1 MLKLKQLAL
10 SFVLLVFSFA
20 TIAQES
26 PIGIVAGAN
35 AAIIASQYDLID
47 RANGVY
53 LYANKQRDV
62 FVQVTDLRKAYFEN
76 AYDQKTANQNSFFRK
91 PISSFASGNYFSVIN
106 GAFFNPG
113 KEKYTTI
120 SFPFTPG
127 GVYWD
132 SRYENKRSLCVKSN
146 NVATVELTGT
156 GAPNYSHAC
165 KFSLILLHPSVNKG
179 INELKGR
186 TYIGVSPRN
195 SHFVLFFV
203 AKSKKQPEME
213 AIANLWGVP
222 KSKLILGDGS
232 GSSQYY
238 GRYDRLYG
246 NIVGDNKPD
255 HRTLPHAIVTRVR
268 R

>member
-20 TIAQES
+20 TIAQEN
-26 PIGIVAGAN
+26 PIGAIAGAN

-47 RANGVY
+47 RANGAY
-53 LYANKQRDV
+53 LYANKQRNV

-76 AYDQKTANQNSFFRK
+76 AYDQRTKNQNSFFRK
-91 PISSFASGNYFSVIN
+91 PISAFASGNYFSVIN
-106 GAFFNPG
+106 GAFFNQ
-113 KEKYTTI
+113 EKDEYTTI

-165 KFSLILLHPSVNKG
+165 KFSLILLHPDVDKG
-179 INELKGR
+179 KKVLKGR

-203 AKSKKQPEME
+203 AKSKQQPEME
-213 AIANLWGVP
+213 EIANLWGIP

-238 GRYDRLYG
+238 GRSDRLYG
-246 NIVGDNKPD
+246 NIGGRNFSDNRPI
-255 HRTLPHAIVTRVR
+255 PHAIVTRVR